1 MGSGLL
7 LPTYILLSPDLIVDV
22 NTASIY
28 RRGQH
33 QDHSGMT
40 SSQSLRFLKHLVD
53 LKHCV
58 WVVSHSS
65 HQGIYYP

>member
-1 MGSGLL
+1 MGSGLQ
-7 LPTYILLSPDLIVDV
+7 LPTYILLSPDLIIDV

-33 QDHSGMT
+33 QDHSGMA

-58 WVVSHSS
+58 
-65 HQGIYYP
+65 